1 MVTSTSVRAQADEW
15 FQQNW
20 DPDAPLG
27 TWWQRL
33 ADSGWGFPA
42 WPEQWFG
49 RGLDRDLALEVD
61 AARAAVGAVGPPFL
75 AD

>member
-33 ADSGWGFPA
+33 ADSGWGFPR
-42 WPEQWFG
+42 G
-49 RGLDRDLALEVD
+49 RSNGSDEASIVISR
-61 AARAAVGAVGPPFL
+61 
-75 AD
+75 